1 MAKDRRQSTAFKRLR
16 AGLRDSLEARGL
28 VEPVYQDMLEHYMVL
43 WCQLQDLRED
53 IEARGVTV
61 WDDKRGMPVENRSV
75 VLEMQVSRQMLQI
88 WTALGFREL
97 TAQALPA
104 AEEDD
109 EL

>member
-1 MAKDRRQSTAFKRLR
+1 MAKNRRKTKAYKTLL
-16 AGLRDSLEARGL
+16 AGLLDSLEARGL

-53 IEARGVTV
+53 IEERGVTV
-61 WDDKRGMPVENRSV
+61 MDDKRGMLVENRSV

-88 WTALGFREL
+88 WTALGFRDL
-97 TAQALPA
+97 AAQALPA
-104 AEEDD
+104 PEEDD

>member
-1 MAKDRRQSTAFKRLR
+1 MADRKKTAAYKRLKN
-16 AGLRDSLEARGL
+16 GLQDSLEARGL
-28 VEPVYQDMLEHYMVL
+28 VEPAYTDLLEHYMVL

-53 IEARGVTV
+53 IEERGVTV
-61 WDDKRGMPVENRSV
+61 DDLKRGLVENRSV

-88 WTALGFREL
+88 WTALGFRDL
-97 TAQALPA
+97 AAQALPA